1 MAKIAIFSRKIMC
14 LLYISMTDASIYTN
28 LLNIAGYLAL
38 FIICFIKL
46 FSVEYESMSLLLLLL
61 FHIFMT
67 IFMAIFKSTLS
78 DIMIHLIWNIMFI
91 GNILSFIS
99 LLLVVI
105 TYDHLYREYKLQS
118 HENVPLSHFYKEKM
132 KIFKILYITSISII
146 LSILFLLN
154 FSHIPIPIIKYT
166 SLFLSISLL
175 GIGGYNVYNGN
186 IILKLNNKTS
196 IK

>member
-14 LLYISMTDASIYTN
+14 LLYISMVNASIYTN

-78 DIMIHLIWNIMFI
+78 NIMSHLIWNIMFI

-105 TYDHLYREYKLQS
+105 TYNHLHRQYKLNS
-118 HENVPLSHFYKEKM
+118 HEDVPLSHFYKEKM

-154 FSHIPIPIIKYT
+154 FSDIHIIKYVCA
-166 SLFLSISLL
+166 FLSISLL
-175 GIGGYNVYNGN
+175 GINGYSIYNSN
-186 IILKLNNKTS
+186 IILKLLDKTA

>member
-1 MAKIAIFSRKIMC
+1 
-14 LLYISMTDASIYTN
+14 MTNASYTN

-78 DIMIHLIWNIMFI
+78 DNIMIHLIWNIMFI

-146 LSILFLLN
+146 LSIIFLLN
-154 FSHIPIPIIKYT
+154 FSDIHIIKYV
-166 SLFLSISLL
+166 SAFLSISLL
-175 GIGGYNVYNGN
+175 GITGYNVYNGN
-186 IILKLNNKTS
+186 ILLKLLDKTS

>member
-14 LLYISMTDASIYTN
+14 LLYISMVNASIYTN

-78 DIMIHLIWNIMFI
+78 NIMSHLIWNIMFI

-105 TYDHLYREYKLQS
+105 TYNHLHRQYKLNS
-118 HENVPLSHFYKEKM
+118 HEDVPLSHFYKEKM

-154 FSHIPIPIIKYT
+154 FSDIHIIKYVCA
-166 SLFLSISLL
+166 FLSISLL
-175 GIGGYNVYNGN
+175 GITGYNVYNGN
-186 IILKLNNKTS
+186 ILLKLLDKTS

>member
-1 MAKIAIFSRKIMC
+1 MAKIAIFSHKIMC
-14 LLYISMTDASIYTN
+14 LLYISMVNASIYTN

-67 IFMAIFKSTLS
+67 IFMAIFKSMLS
-78 DIMIHLIWNIMFI
+78 NIMSHLIWNIMFI

-105 TYDHLYREYKLQS
+105 TYNHLHRQYKLNS
-118 HENVPLSHFYKEKM
+118 HEDVPLSHFYKEKM

-146 LSILFLLN
+146 LSILFLLH
-154 FSHIPIPIIKYT
+154 FSEIHIIKYVCA
-166 SLFLSISLL
+166 FLSISLL
-175 GIGGYNVYNGN
+175 GITGYNVYNGN
-186 IILKLNNKTS
+186 ILLKLLDKTS

>member
-1 MAKIAIFSRKIMC
+1 
-14 LLYISMTDASIYTN
+14 MTDASIYTN

-154 FSHIPIPIIKYT
+154 FSHIPIIKYT

>member
-1 MAKIAIFSRKIMC
+1 MVN
-14 LLYISMTDASIYTN
+14 ASIYTN

-78 DIMIHLIWNIMFI
+78 NIMSHLIWNIMFI

-105 TYDHLYREYKLQS
+105 TYNHLHRQYKLNS
-118 HENVPLSHFYKEKM
+118 HEDVPLSHFYKEKM

-154 FSHIPIPIIKYT
+154 FSDIHIIKYVCA
-166 SLFLSISLL
+166 FLSISLL
-175 GIGGYNVYNGN
+175 GITGYNVYNGN
-186 IILKLNNKTS
+186 ILLKLLDKTS

>member
-14 LLYISMTDASIYTN
+14 LLYISMTNASYTN

-78 DIMIHLIWNIMFI
+78 DNIMIHLIWNIMFI

-146 LSILFLLN
+146 LSIIFLLN
-154 FSHIPIPIIKYT
+154 FSDIHIIKYV
-166 SLFLSISLL
+166 SAFLSISLL
-175 GIGGYNVYNGN
+175 GITGYNVYNGN
-186 IILKLNNKTS
+186 ILLKLLDKTS

>member
-14 LLYISMTDASIYTN
+14 LLYISMTNASYTN

-78 DIMIHLIWNIMFI
+78 NIISHLIWNIMFI

-105 TYDHLYREYKLQS
+105 TYNHLHRQYKLNS
-118 HENVPLSHFYKEKM
+118 HEDVPLSHFYKEKM

-146 LSILFLLN
+146 LSIIFLLN
-154 FSHIPIPIIKYT
+154 FSDIHIIKYV
-166 SLFLSISLL
+166 SAFLSISLL
-175 GIGGYNVYNGN
+175 GITGYNVYNGN
-186 IILKLNNKTS
+186 ILLKLLDKTS

>member
-14 LLYISMTDASIYTN
+14 LLYISMTNASYTN

-78 DIMIHLIWNIMFI
+78 DNIMIHLIWNIMFI

-146 LSILFLLN
+146 LSIIFLLH
-154 FSHIPIPIIKYT
+154 FSDIHIIKYV
-166 SLFLSISLL
+166 SAFLSISLL
-175 GIGGYNVYNGN
+175 GITGYNVYNGN
-186 IILKLNNKTS
+186 ILLKLLDKTS

>member
-14 LLYISMTDASIYTN
+14 LLYISMVNASIYTN

-78 DIMIHLIWNIMFI
+78 NIISHLIWNIMFI

-105 TYDHLYREYKLQS
+105 TYNHLHRQYKLNS
-118 HENVPLSHFYKEKM
+118 HEDVPLSHFYKEKM

-154 FSHIPIPIIKYT
+154 FSDIHIIKYVCA
-166 SLFLSISLL
+166 FLSISLL
-175 GIGGYNVYNGN
+175 GITGYNVYNGN
-186 IILKLNNKTS
+186 ILLKLLDKTS